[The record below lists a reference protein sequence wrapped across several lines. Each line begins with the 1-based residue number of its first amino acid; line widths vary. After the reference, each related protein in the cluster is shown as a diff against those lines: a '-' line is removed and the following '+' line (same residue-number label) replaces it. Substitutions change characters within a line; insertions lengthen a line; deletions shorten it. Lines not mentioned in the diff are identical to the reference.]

1 MVLGF
6 IVIFGLRK
14 RLLIEFIS
22 IIKTLAKEM
31 STYDRLAAFILNN
44 YQGVLITRIDVDGNL
59 NGYVFK
65 RIGELLRCEAIVI
78 ASDSYAPVFS
88 PDARRRLYP
97 TIFAI
102 ILQQTNLTKNTYSH
116 EKTLA
121 VLTKDDRS
129 EIFGADWYG
138 DNIWQVF
145 EKHHLRFNEIFEGVQ
160 N

>member
-65 RIGELLRCEAIVI
+65 RIGELLRSEAIVI
-78 ASDSYAPVFS
+78 ASDSYAPVFLS
-88 PDARRRLYP
+88 RRETTVISDDIRNYP
-97 TIFAI
+97 SINKFDEKYVFPR
-102 ILQQTNLTKNTYSH
+102 KNAGSI
-116 EKTLA
+116 
-121 VLTKDDRS
+121 D
-129 EIFGADWYG
+129 
-138 DNIWQVF
+138 
-145 EKHHLRFNEIFEGVQ
+145 
-160 N
+160 